1 MLMWPHAFSE
11 YTAENQHVELKNHP
25 IEKEHVGVAIV
36 RYCSSGNY
44 DCGWD
49 AMGYDDGDGNL
60 DYGCARC
67 IFLLNEEL

>member
-1 MLMWPHAFSE
+1 M
-11 YTAENQHVELKNHP
+11 
-25 IEKEHVGVAIV
+25 